1 MRVLRS
7 LPLAASATAWCAGKQ
22 QTWPNMGEGEG
33 KVFHGPDGKLT
44 GVMASLNYQEPGVKA
59 VWTRRDESGSD
70 DELHGA
76 RFADT
81 SVMIHNGRGEK
92 LALFRNGFELHSDLK
107 ASHIDYYSEEQ
118 ILSSYYPQCE
128 ALVQKAMGGA
138 ARVVAF
144 DHNVRCAGWKDSG
157 RKLDGG
163 NAVQGPAGLVH
174 ADYTAVSGP
183 RRFELLAEPP
193 KVNDVKQPKL
203 PLEKGDVA
211 GALAGAR
218 RWAFVNVWRPI
229 STVPVMDRPLACCDA
244 QSVTPDDLL
253 TFEIRYVDRT
263 GENYFAK
270 HAPGHKWYYFP
281 QMTRDEALLLLQ
293 WDSKGDFA
301 VQNSG
306 SGGGTKESEAS
317 TGSATFALHSAFLD
331 PSRPVDSPPRESIEV
346 RCVVIF
352 ND

>member
-1 MRVLRS
+1 
-7 LPLAASATAWCAGKQ
+7 
-22 QTWPNMGEGEG
+22 
-33 KVFHGPDGKLT
+33 
-44 GVMASLNYQEPGVKA
+44 
-59 VWTRRDESGSD
+59 
-70 DELHGA
+70 
-76 RFADT
+76 
-81 SVMIHNGRGEK
+81 
-92 LALFRNGFELHSDLK
+92 
-107 ASHIDYYSEEQ
+107 
-118 ILSSYYPQCE
+118 
-128 ALVQKAMGGA
+128 
-138 ARVVAF
+138 
-144 DHNVRCAGWKDSG
+144 
-157 RKLDGG
+157 
-163 NAVQGPAGLVH
+163 VH